1 MYLMILMIATY
12 IGIFLFGILLM
23 RIGFENLSMQSI
35 KSIRPNPSIFAG
47 LLMGFLLTLLLQS
60 SSVSI
65 ALLISFYAAYRLSI
79 PFAICFIIGA
89 NIGTTLTAQLFVW
102 NNEHL
107 MIASLLI
114 GFILLISQK
123 RNFFFIGSILFGMG
137 IVFSALGGLEQLSDQ
152 IPKNSYMAIQN
163 GQIDHPF
170 FLLLFGAAVTAI
182 IQSSTAFTGIL
193 MSFSGGGGTI
203 PLLDVYYSLLGANIG
218 TCLTVIL
225 VGLSHKPKLRIVAY
239 IHVWI
244 NVIGSIVFFHPGI
257 GQVFVQ
263 LVTTITN
270 HSGQQII
277 LLAFLYNLA
286 LGLLIFTLHK
296 PFARFLM
303 KLYSHQANW
312 STSIK
317 KRRIKD
323 QNRLGQ

>member
-23 RIGFENLSMQSI
+23 RVGFENISMQTI
-35 KSIRPNPSIFAG
+35 KSVRPNPSIYAG

-89 NIGTTLTAQLFVW
+89 NIGTTLTAQLFIW

-107 MIASLLI
+107 MIACLLI
-114 GFILLISQK
+114 GFICLVSQK
-123 RNFFFIGSILFGMG
+123 RNIFFIGTILFGMG
-137 IVFSALGGLEQLSDQ
+137 VVFSALGGLEQLSNQ

-170 FLLLFGAAVTAI
+170 ILLLFGAAITSI

-193 MSFSGGGGTI
+193 ISFSGGGSI
-203 PLLDVYYSLLGANIG
+203 PLLDIYYLLLGANIG

-225 VGLSHKPKLRIVAY
+225 VGLSHKPKLRIIAY
-239 IHVWI
+239 IHIWI
-244 NVIGSIVFFHPGI
+244 NVIGSVVFFYPGI
-257 GQVFVQ
+257 GQVFVNT
-263 LVTTITN
+263 VSAISD
-270 HSGQQII
+270 HPGQQII
-277 LLAFLYNLA
+277 LLAFLYNLSV
-286 LGLLIFTLHK
+286 GLLIFILHK
-296 PFARFLM
+296 PFARLLEE
-303 KLYSHQANW
+303 LYLRQASW
-312 STSIK
+312 SNSVTQKNIK
-317 KRRIKD
+317 KQRAS
-323 QNRLGQ
+323 

>member
-152 IPKNSYMAIQN
+152 IPKNSYMAIKM
-163 GQIDHPF
+163 DKS
-170 FLLLFGAAVTAI
+170 I
-182 IQSSTAFTGIL
+182 IH
-193 MSFSGGGGTI
+193 FSC
-203 PLLDVYYSLLGANIG
+203 YYS
-218 TCLTVIL
+218 
-225 VGLSHKPKLRIVAY
+225 
-239 IHVWI
+239 
-244 NVIGSIVFFHPGI
+244 
-257 GQVFVQ
+257 VQ
-263 LVTTITN
+263 
-270 HSGQQII
+270 Q
-277 LLAFLYNLA
+277 
-286 LGLLIFTLHK
+286 
-296 PFARFLM
+296 
-303 KLYSHQANW
+303 
-312 STSIK
+312 
-317 KRRIKD
+317 
-323 QNRLGQ
+323 

>member
-1 MYLMILMIATY
+1 
-12 IGIFLFGILLM
+12 
-23 RIGFENLSMQSI
+23 
-35 KSIRPNPSIFAG
+35 
-47 LLMGFLLTLLLQS
+47 
-60 SSVSI
+60 
-65 ALLISFYAAYRLSI
+65 
-79 PFAICFIIGA
+79 
-89 NIGTTLTAQLFVW
+89 
-102 NNEHL
+102 
-107 MIASLLI
+107 
-114 GFILLISQK
+114 
-123 RNFFFIGSILFGMG
+123 
-137 IVFSALGGLEQLSDQ
+137 
-152 IPKNSYMAIQN
+152 
-163 GQIDHPF
+163 
-170 FLLLFGAAVTAI
+170 
-182 IQSSTAFTGIL
+182 

-203 PLLDVYYSLLGANIG
+203 PLLDVYYLLLGANIG